1 MRGGLNSRPAWAA
14 AFLVVALA
22 LLAPAAH
29 AAGGNPGNGEQPWA
43 AAEQIRTSLFDARS
57 ELLLGDGAAER
68 SAARA
73 REAIAGTLE
82 RDLSRFA
89 PAELRDL
96 RGALDGADRAIAAT
110 DPVALATAYGT
121 AVAALRRGAYEVTL
135 AQTERD
141 DPRSAR
147 QWLLIRDFRQA
158 TRFTRPGVDATTALD
173 ALEAGDLSPADAAT
187 QIRKDLLDA
196 YQSRLVE
203 YLDEAATESERG
215 YEPAVAESLAVAAG
229 YWGMLAPEYRE
240 QRGAAERERA
250 DAVFAAL
257 PGYASTPKQVP
268 AAVEDAEGLLN
279 HFTAAPFTPEEQARR
294 AQQLIRFVDLIP
306 VEYDHG
312 VSGTEVTTPF
322 EITEGIAFVDAA
334 QSALND
340 LSPELEKLD
349 PEGLADLEAALDE
362 TAAYLDDANEGGTVV
377 PIETIE
383 DVHDRTSSLIDQ
395 SFPAEWKESSD
406 EADYDLIQIS
416 LDQMEAAV
424 SAGQPQTAEQARL
437 TAYAFFEFGP
447 EIKLK
452 AFDPGLTTEIEGLMW
467 YGARG
472 FDGLASQIAND
483 AGAREI
489 RTTRLELDEAL
500 EDAQAKTGEGESATT
515 VITNSALIVFREGL
529 EAILIIAAIT
539 ASMIGTK
546 RELRRPI
553 LRGALLAV
561 PASIALFFVAILIL
575 DSLSQYGEKLEAVV
589 GIVAI
594 CVLLLVLNW
603 FFHKVYWT
611 EWIKGHR
618 ERSKELLAEGVGAA
632 GAAAGTITG
641 LYLLGF
647 TSVFREGFETVLF
660 LQSLQLSSGTGIVL
674 GGVTL
679 GLLATAVVGYAT
691 FALERKLPYKRLL
704 IVTGVLIA
712 LVLIVLVGNTVR
724 TLQGVGWLPITPLD
738 VEFPLWMGTWLGIF
752 PTVES
757 LVAQAG
763 AFAFVI
769 GSYFAAEWVRKR
781 NVRKAA
787 EEWMRRQDE
796 ERAAAGERPEPVAA
810 TSAGGGPPSSS
821 YTQ

>member
-1 MRGGLNSRPAWAA
+1 M
-14 AFLVVALA
+14 
-22 LLAPAAH
+22 
-29 AAGGNPGNGEQPWA
+29 
-43 AAEQIRTSLFDARS
+43 
-57 ELLLGDGAAER
+57 
-68 SAARA
+68 
-73 REAIAGTLE
+73 
-82 RDLSRFA
+82 
-89 PAELRDL
+89 
-96 RGALDGADRAIAAT
+96 
-110 DPVALATAYGT
+110 
-121 AVAALRRGAYEVTL
+121 
-135 AQTERD
+135 
-141 DPRSAR
+141 
-147 QWLLIRDFRQA
+147 
-158 TRFTRPGVDATTALD
+158 
-173 ALEAGDLSPADAAT
+173 
-187 QIRKDLLDA
+187 
-196 YQSRLVE
+196 
-203 YLDEAATESERG
+203 
-215 YEPAVAESLAVAAG
+215 
-229 YWGMLAPEYRE
+229 
-240 QRGAAERERA
+240 
-250 DAVFAAL
+250 
-257 PGYASTPKQVP
+257 
-268 AAVEDAEGLLN
+268 
-279 HFTAAPFTPEEQARR
+279 
-294 AQQLIRFVDLIP
+294 
-306 VEYDHG
+306 
-312 VSGTEVTTPF
+312 
-322 EITEGIAFVDAA
+322 
-334 QSALND
+334 
-340 LSPELEKLD
+340 
-349 PEGLADLEAALDE
+349 
-362 TAAYLDDANEGGTVV
+362 V

-383 DVHDRTSSLIDQ
+383 DAMTAPAALIDE

-589 GIVAI
+589 GLVAI
-594 CVLLLVLNW
+594 GVLLLVLNW

-618 ERSKELLAEGVGAA
+618 ERSKELLAEGVGAAA

-674 GGVTL
+674 GGVTF

-757 LVAQAG
+757 LVVAG
-763 AFAFVI
+763 AAP
-769 GSYFAAEWVRKR
+769 SRSSS
-781 NVRKAA
+781 
-787 EEWMRRQDE
+787 
-796 ERAAAGERPEPVAA
+796 AA
-810 TSAGGGPPSSS
+810 TSPPSGCASATS
-821 YTQ
+821 ARPPRSGCGVRTRSDRRRASCPSRLRRHPPAAVRPPRHIPSRGIYWPAWNRNTPATSTTRRI